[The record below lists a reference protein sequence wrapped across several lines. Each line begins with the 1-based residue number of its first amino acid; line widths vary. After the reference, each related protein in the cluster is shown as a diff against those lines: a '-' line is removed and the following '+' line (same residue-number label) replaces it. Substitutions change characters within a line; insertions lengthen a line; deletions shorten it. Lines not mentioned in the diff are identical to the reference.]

1 MQDRRFFTSMAAA
14 LFLMAGFT
22 SCTND
27 ELEQKPLDGRT
38 PINLTSSVATR
49 SISQNIQDTQIA
61 AGVQVGVFAQSG
73 GTAIENGDNNALTA
87 DGNGAFSGTTMY
99 FPEEGDVS
107 IYAYAPYNQD
117 WVGKLSTDNE
127 FTVKTDQSSDADY
140 CASDLM
146 IGVPSTGNPV
156 SSTTEAVQLNFKH
169 KLTKLNINFNVG
181 TSGINL
187 QGATVKVK
195 NVKTTA
201 TVNIETGTV
210 TESATSASAD
220 ITVAVFDAA
229 ATTFTASVIFVPQTI
244 TANTAFVEVETT
256 SAGSF
261 TAPLSQDVTFEGG
274 KKYTYTAQFTGGGDP
289 DEPVNMELKVGSVVD
304 NWEDALLDQYAIGD
318 YLTKD
323 GRILKESEL
332 SSLGNADAIKSAVVA
347 VIFSKEVSDKDK
359 AAGYNAYAM
368 SLDKVTSK
376 VWSPSADILNE
387 AKNFT
392 DYADAKADLDGR
404 ENTLVVLA
412 NSVYT
417 SITDP
422 DTKKGYVFEF
432 CERESSKNVIQNLS
446 SSDWFVPSSGQ
457 MIQIIENLGG
467 VIIDE
472 TKIENNSSSPMYYL
486 NDPDIRTSINAYATK
501 AGRLKEQNG
510 IDDYKLLSDGSVPT
524 TYVTSTE
531 NGGNF
536 WCLQTPTNVTK
547 KVDGQSVT
555 TVYNW
560 GFGKNT
566 GKTGQNRV
574 LIPCVAVTLPAAS
587 LY

>member
-61 AGVQVGVFAQSG
+61 NGVQVGVFAKTDAG
-73 GTAIENGDNNALTA
+73 AIDNGDNNALTA
-87 DGNGAFSGTTMY
+87 DGTGGFTGGNTMY

-107 IYAYAPYNQD
+107 IYAYAPYNSN
-117 WVGKLSTDNE
+117 WAGMLSTDNE
-127 FTVKTDQSSDADY
+127 FTVQTDQSSDANY

-181 TSGINL
+181 QSGVDL
-187 QGATVKVK
+187 KGATVKVK

-210 TESATSASAD
+210 TESASPAPAD
-220 ITVAVFDAA
+220 ITAAVFDAE

-244 TANTAFVEVETT
+244 TTNVAFVEVTTT
-256 SAGSF
+256 SAGVF

-289 DEPVNMELKVGSVVD
+289 DEPVEIELKVGSVVD

-368 SLDKVTSK
+368 SLDIVGSK
-376 VWSPSADILNE
+376 KWAQSNELLYNTDKDISE
-387 AKNFT
+387 
-392 DYADAKADLDGR
+392 YADAKADLDGI
-404 ENTLVVLA
+404 ENTIDVLA
-412 NSVYT
+412 NPNYFAG
-417 SITDP
+417 IETDEEA
-422 DTKKGYVFEF
+422 KKAYAFQY
-432 CERESSKNVIQNLS
+432 CQREENQNVIPSLS
-446 SSDWFVPSSGQ
+446 SSGWFVPSFGQ

-467 VIIDE
+467 VTIDE
-472 TKIENNSSSPMYYL
+472 SIIKPNLNNPMYYVD
-486 NDPDIRTSINAYATK
+486 DPDIVTEINAYAIA
-501 AGRLKEQNG
+501 AGRTG
-510 IDDYKLLSDGSVPT
+510 LLSANAT
-524 TYVTSTE
+524 TYITSTE
-531 NGGNF
+531 NGKDKF
-536 WCLQTPTNVTK
+536 WCFQTNV
-547 KVDGQSVT
+547 SVT
-555 TVYNW
+555 ENQVTTTYKW
-560 GFGKNT
+560 GFGKNA
-566 GKTGQNRV
+566 GKTGSNRV
-574 LIPCVAVTLPAAS
+574 LIPCLAVKLPAAS

>member
-61 AGVQVGVFAQSG
+61 NGVQVGVFAQSG

-117 WVGKLSTDNE
+117 WAGKLSTDNE

-181 TSGINL
+181 QSGVDL
-187 QGATVKVK
+187 KGATVKVK

-201 TVNIETGTV
+201 TVNVQSGTA
-210 TESATSASAD
+210 TESTSSAVAD
-220 ITVAVFDAA
+220 ITAAVFNAE

-244 TANTAFVEVETT
+244 TTNAAFVEVAT
-256 SAGSF
+256 SAGSTF
-261 TAPLSQDVTFEGG
+261 TAPLSQEVAFEGG
-274 KKYTYTAQFTGGGDP
+274 KKYTYTAQFTGGGD
-289 DEPVNMELKVGSVVD
+289 EPVEMELKVGSVVD

-318 YLTKD
+318 YITKD
-323 GRILKESEL
+323 GQILKS
-332 SSLGNADAIKSAVVA
+332 GDITADNMENVRA
-347 VIFSKEVSDKDK
+347 VIFSKEVSSAD
-359 AAGYNAYAM
+359 AALGYNAYAM
-368 SLDKVTSK
+368 SVDVVTSK
-376 VWSPSADILNE
+376 KWG
-387 AKNFT
+387 KG
-392 DYADAKADLDGR
+392 DALVLSSVSDFSGALADLDGLSHT
-404 ENTLVVLA
+404 ESILTNEY
-412 NSVYT
+412 YT
-417 SITDP
+417 SIP
-422 DTKKGYVFEF
+422 NEEKGGTIFEY
-432 CERESSKNVIQNLS
+432 CQRADNLKPVGESGSN
-446 SSDWFVPSSGQ
+446 WFVPSIGQ
-457 MIQIIENLGG
+457 MIQIINNLGG
-467 VIIDE
+467 A
-472 TKIENNSSSPMYYL
+472 KIASNTEVSNNNMSSPIYYA
-486 NDPDIRTSINAYATK
+486 DEPDIITAINAYAT
-501 AGRLKEQNG
+501 AVGRTKE
-510 IDDYKLLSDGSVPT
+510 LLSTDTKNTT

-531 NGGNF
+531 YDTKF
-536 WCLQTPTNVTK
+536 WCLQTNVSVK
-547 KVDGQSVT
+547 IDDVT
-555 TVYNW
+555 TSYKW
-560 GFGKNT
+560 GFGKNA
-566 GKTGQNRV
+566 GKSGSNRV

>member
-117 WVGKLSTDNE
+117 WAGKLSTDNE

-181 TSGINL
+181 QSGVDL
-187 QGATVKVK
+187 KGATVKVK

-201 TVNIETGTV
+201 TVNVQSGTAA
-210 TESATSASAD
+210 ESASSAVAD
-220 ITVAVFDAA
+220 ITAAVFDAQ

-244 TANTAFVEVETT
+244 TTNAAFVEVAT
-256 SAGSF
+256 SAGSTF

-274 KKYTYTAQFTGGGDP
+274 KKYTYTAQFTAGGDP

-318 YLTKD
+318 YITND
-323 GRILKESEL
+323 GRILKATEL
-332 SSLGNADAIKSAVVA
+332 TEGDKPNVKA
-347 VIFSKEVSDKDK
+347 VIFSKEVSFAD
-359 AAGYNAYAM
+359 AALGYNAYAM
-368 SLDKVTSK
+368 SVDVVTSK
-376 VWSPSADILNE
+376 KWGKGDDLVLSSVSDFSGA
-387 AKNFT
+387 F
-392 DYADAKADLDGR
+392 ADLDGLSHT
-404 ENTLVVLA
+404 ESILTNEY
-412 NSVYT
+412 YT
-417 SITDP
+417 SIP
-422 DTKKGYVFEF
+422 DEEKGGTIFEY
-432 CERESSKNVIQNLS
+432 CQRADNLKPVGESGSN
-446 SSDWFVPSSGQ
+446 WFVPSIGQ
-457 MIQIIENLGG
+457 MIQIINNLGG
-467 VIIDE
+467 A
-472 TKIENNSSSPMYYL
+472 KIASNTEVSNNNMSSPIYYA
-486 NDPDIRTSINAYATK
+486 DEPDIITAINAYAT
-501 AGRLKEQNG
+501 AVGRTKE
-510 IDDYKLLSDGSVPT
+510 LLSTDTKNTT

-531 NGGNF
+531 YDTKF
-536 WCLQTPTNVTK
+536 WCLQTNVSVK
-547 KVDGQSVT
+547 IDDVT
-555 TVYNW
+555 TSYKW
-560 GFGKNT
+560 GFGKNA
-566 GKTGQNRV
+566 GKSGSNRV
-574 LIPCVAVTLPAAS
+574 LIPCLAVKLPAAS

>member
-117 WVGKLSTDNE
+117 WAGKLSIDNE

-181 TSGINL
+181 QSGVDL
-187 QGATVKVK
+187 KGATVKVK

-201 TVNIETGTV
+201 TVNVQSGTA
-210 TESATSASAD
+210 TESTSSAVAD
-220 ITVAVFDAA
+220 ITAAVFDAQ

-244 TANTAFVEVETT
+244 TTNAAFVEVAT
-256 SAGSF
+256 SAGSTF

-289 DEPVNMELKVGSVVD
+289 DEPVEIELKVGSVVD

-318 YLTKD
+318 YITKD
-323 GRILKESEL
+323 GRILKATEL
-332 SSLGNADAIKSAVVA
+332 TEGDKPNVKA
-347 VIFSKEVSDKDK
+347 VIFSKEVSPAD
-359 AAGYNAYAM
+359 AAKGYNAYAM
-368 SLDKVTSK
+368 SVDVVTSK
-376 VWSPSADILNE
+376 KWGKE
-387 AKNFT
+387 
-392 DYADAKADLDGR
+392 DALVLSSVSDFSGALADLDGLSHT
-404 ENTLVVLA
+404 ESILTNEY
-412 NSVYT
+412 YT
-417 SITDP
+417 SIP
-422 DTKKGYVFEF
+422 DEEKGGTIFEY
-432 CERESSKNVIQNLS
+432 CQRADNLKPVGESGSN
-446 SSDWFVPSSGQ
+446 WFVPSIGQ
-457 MIQIIENLGG
+457 MIQIINNLGG
-467 VIIDE
+467 A
-472 TKIENNSSSPMYYL
+472 KIASNTEVSNNNMSSPIYYA
-486 NDPDIRTSINAYATK
+486 DEPDIITAINAYAT
-501 AGRLKEQNG
+501 AVGRTKE
-510 IDDYKLLSDGSVPT
+510 LLSTDTKNTT

-531 NGGNF
+531 YDTKF
-536 WCLQTPTNVTK
+536 WCLQTNVSVK
-547 KVDGQSVT
+547 IDDVT
-555 TVYNW
+555 TSYKW
-560 GFGKNT
+560 GFGKNA
-566 GKTGQNRV
+566 GKSGSNRV

>member
-27 ELEQKPLDGRT
+27 ELEQKLLDGRT

-61 AGVQVGVFAQSG
+61 AGVQVGVFAKTDAG
-73 GTAIENGDNNALTA
+73 AIDNGDNNALTA
-87 DGNGAFSGTTMY
+87 DGTGGFSGTTMY

-117 WVGKLSTDNE
+117 WAGKLSTDNE

-181 TSGINL
+181 QSGVDL
-187 QGATVKVK
+187 QGATVKVI
-195 NVKTTA
+195 NVNTAA

-210 TESATSASAD
+210 TQSASPAPAD
-220 ITVAVFDAA
+220 ITAAVFDAA

-244 TANTAFVEVETT
+244 NAGTTFVQVTT
-256 SAGSF
+256 SDASEF

-289 DEPVNMELKVGSVVD
+289 EEPAKMELKVGSVVD

-332 SSLGNADAIKSAVVA
+332 SILGNADAIKSAVVA
-347 VIFSKEVSDKDK
+347 VIFSKEVSAKDK
-359 AAGYNAYAM
+359 EAGYNAYAM
-368 SLDKVTSK
+368 SLDIVGSK
-376 VWSPSADILNE
+376 KWAQSTDVFNSD
-387 AKNFT
+387 KNF
-392 DYADAKADLDGR
+392 DLYADAKADLDGID
-404 ENTLVVLA
+404 NTKVVLA
-412 NSVYT
+412 NSKYFEG
-417 SITDP
+417 ITDNAEA
-422 DTKKGYVFEF
+422 KKAYVFEY
-432 CERESSKNVIQNLS
+432 CERSTSQNIIPNLS
-446 SSDWFVPSSGQ
+446 SSGWFVPSFGQ

-467 VIIDE
+467 ATINESEI
-472 TKIENNSSSPMYYL
+472 KNNSNNPMYYVD
-486 NDPDIRTSINAYATK
+486 NPDITTTINAYATA
-501 AGRLKEQNG
+501 AGRTNT
-510 IDDYKLLSDGSVPT
+510 LLSGSS

-531 NGGNF
+531 CGDKF
-536 WCLQTPTNVTK
+536 WCLQTNV
-547 KVDGQSVT
+547 KVTENSEEVT
-555 TVYNW
+555 YKW
-560 GFGKNT
+560 GFGKNAS
-566 GKTGQNRV
+566 KTGNYRT
-574 LIPCVAVTLPAAS
+574 LIPCLAVTLPAAS

>member
-87 DGNGAFSGTTMY
+87 DGTGGLSGTTMY

-107 IYAYAPYNQD
+107 IYAYAPYNSNWNGQ
-117 WVGKLSTDNE
+117 LSANNE
-127 FTVKTDQSSDADY
+127 FTVQTDQSSDANY

-146 IGVPSTGNPV
+146 IGVPSTNPV
-156 SSTTEAVQLNFKH
+156 PSTTEAVQLNFKH

-210 TESATSASAD
+210 TESASPAPAD
-220 ITVAVFDAA
+220 ITAAVFDAE

-244 TANTAFVEVETT
+244 TTNVAFVEVTTT
-256 SAGSF
+256 SAGVF
-261 TAPLSQDVTFEGG
+261 TAQLSQDVTFEGG
-274 KKYTYTAQFTGGGDP
+274 KKYTYTAQFTGGGD
-289 DEPVNMELKVGSVVD
+289 EPVEMELKVGSVVD

-318 YLTKD
+318 YITND
-323 GRILKESEL
+323 GRILKATEL
-332 SSLGNADAIKSAVVA
+332 TEGDKPNVKA
-347 VIFSKEVSDKDK
+347 VIFSKEVSSAD
-359 AAGYNAYAM
+359 AAKGYNAYAM
-368 SLDKVTSK
+368 SVDVVTSK
-376 VWSPSADILNE
+376 KWGKE
-387 AKNFT
+387 
-392 DYADAKADLDGR
+392 DALVLSSVSDFSGALADLDGLSHT
-404 ENTLVVLA
+404 ESILTNEY
-412 NSVYT
+412 YT
-417 SITDP
+417 SIP
-422 DTKKGYVFEF
+422 DEEKGGTIFEY
-432 CERESSKNVIQNLS
+432 CQRADNLKPVGESGSN
-446 SSDWFVPSSGQ
+446 WFVPSIGQ
-457 MIQIIENLGG
+457 MIQIINNLGG
-467 VIIDE
+467 A
-472 TKIENNSSSPMYYL
+472 KIASNTEVSNNNMSSPIYYA
-486 NDPDIRTSINAYATK
+486 DEPDIITAINAYAT
-501 AGRLKEQNG
+501 AVGRTKG
-510 IDDYKLLSDGSVPT
+510 LLSTNTT

-531 NGGNF
+531 YDTKF
-536 WCLQTPTNVTK
+536 WCLQTNVS
-547 KVDGQSVT
+547 VNVEGQSNT
-555 TVYNW
+555 FKW
-560 GFGKNT
+560 GFGKNA
-566 GKTGQNRV
+566 GKSGSNRV
-574 LIPCVAVTLPAAS
+574 LIPCLAVKLPAAS

>member
-73 GTAIENGDNNALTA
+73 GIAIENGDNNALTA

-107 IYAYAPYNQD
+107 IYAYAPYNSNWNGQ
-117 WVGKLSTDNE
+117 LSANNE
-127 FTVKTDQSSDADY
+127 FTVQADQSSDANY

-146 IGVPSTGNPV
+146 IGVPSTNPV
-156 SSTTEAVQLNFKH
+156 PSTTEAVQLNFKH

-181 TSGINL
+181 QSGVDL
-187 QGATVKVK
+187 KGATVKVK

-201 TVNIETGTV
+201 TVNVQSGTAA
-210 TESATSASAD
+210 ESASSAVTD
-220 ITVAVFDAA
+220 ITAAVFDAA

-244 TANTAFVEVETT
+244 TTNAAFVEVAT
-256 SAGSF
+256 SAGSTF

-318 YLTKD
+318 YITKD
-323 GRILKESEL
+323 GRILKAAEL
-332 SSLGNADAIKSAVVA
+332 TEGNKPNVKA
-347 VIFSKEVSDKDK
+347 VIFSKEVSSAD
-359 AAGYNAYAM
+359 AAKGYNAYAM
-368 SLDKVTSK
+368 SVDVVTSK
-376 VWSPSADILNE
+376 KWG
-387 AKNFT
+387 KG
-392 DYADAKADLDGR
+392 DALVLSSVSDFSGALADLDGLSHT
-404 ENTLVVLA
+404 ESILTNEY
-412 NSVYT
+412 YT
-417 SITDP
+417 SIP
-422 DTKKGYVFEF
+422 DEEKGGTIFEY
-432 CERESSKNVIQNLS
+432 CQRADNLKPVGESGSN
-446 SSDWFVPSSGQ
+446 WFVPSIGQ
-457 MIQIIENLGG
+457 MIQIINNLGG
-467 VIIDE
+467 A
-472 TKIENNSSSPMYYL
+472 KIASNTEVSNNNMSSPIYYA
-486 NDPDIRTSINAYATK
+486 DEPDIITAINAYAT
-501 AGRLKEQNG
+501 AVGRTKE
-510 IDDYKLLSDGSVPT
+510 LLSTDTKNTT

-531 NGGNF
+531 YDTKF
-536 WCLQTPTNVTK
+536 WCLQTNVS
-547 KVDGQSVT
+547 VNVEGQST
-555 TVYNW
+555 TFKW
-560 GFGKNT
+560 GFGKNA
-566 GKTGQNRV
+566 GKTGSNRV
-574 LIPCVAVTLPAAS
+574 LIPCLAVKLPAAS

>member
-117 WVGKLSTDNE
+117 WAGKLSTDNE

-181 TSGINL
+181 QSGVDL
-187 QGATVKVK
+187 KGATVKVK

-244 TANTAFVEVETT
+244 TANTAFVEVTT
-256 SAGSF
+256 SANSIF
-261 TAPLSQDVTFEGG
+261 TAPLSQEVAFEGG
-274 KKYTYTAQFTGGGDP
+274 KKYTYTAQFTGGGD
-289 DEPVNMELKVGSVVD
+289 EPVEMELKVGSVVD

-318 YLTKD
+318 YITKD
-323 GRILKESEL
+323 GRILKATEL
-332 SSLGNADAIKSAVVA
+332 TEEDKPNVKA
-347 VIFSKEVSDKDK
+347 VIFSKEVSSAD
-359 AAGYNAYAM
+359 AAKGYNAYAM
-368 SLDKVTSK
+368 SVDVVTSK
-376 VWSPSADILNE
+376 KWG
-387 AKNFT
+387 KG
-392 DYADAKADLDGR
+392 DALVLSSVSDFSGALADLDGLSHT
-404 ENTLVVLA
+404 ESILTNEY
-412 NSVYT
+412 YT
-417 SITDP
+417 SIPDDEKGGTIFEYCQRTDNLKP
-422 DTKKGYVFEF
+422 VG
-432 CERESSKNVIQNLS
+432 ESGSN
-446 SSDWFVPSSGQ
+446 WFVPSIGQ
-457 MIQIIENLGG
+457 MIQIINNLGG
-467 VIIDE
+467 A
-472 TKIENNSSSPMYYL
+472 KIASNTEVSNNNMSSPIYYA
-486 NDPDIRTSINAYATK
+486 DEPDIITAINAYAT
-501 AGRLKEQNG
+501 AVGRAKE
-510 IDDYKLLSDGSVPT
+510 LLSTNTETTT

-531 NGGNF
+531 YDTKF
-536 WCLQTPTNVTK
+536 WCLQTNVS
-547 KVDGQSVT
+547 VNVEGQST
-555 TVYNW
+555 TFKW
-560 GFGKNT
+560 GFGKNA
-566 GKTGQNRV
+566 GKTGSNRV
-574 LIPCVAVTLPAAS
+574 LIPCLAVKLPAAS

>member
-87 DGNGAFSGTTMY
+87 DGTGGFTGGNTMY

-107 IYAYAPYNQD
+107 IYAYAPYNSN
-117 WVGKLSTDNE
+117 WAGMLSTDNE
-127 FTVKTDQSSDADY
+127 FTVQADQSSDANY

-146 IGVPSTGNPV
+146 IGVPSTNPV
-156 SSTTEAVQLNFKH
+156 PSTTDAVQLNFKH

-181 TSGINL
+181 TSGVDL
-187 QGATVKVK
+187 KGATVKVK

-210 TESATSASAD
+210 TESASPAPAD
-220 ITVAVFDAA
+220 ITAAVFDAE

-244 TANTAFVEVETT
+244 TANTAFVEVTT
-256 SAGSF
+256 TNAGPF
-261 TAPLSQDVTFEGG
+261 TAPLSQEVAFEGG
-274 KKYTYTAQFTGGGDP
+274 KKYTYTAQFTGGGD
-289 DEPVNMELKVGSVVD
+289 EPVEMELKVGSVVD

-323 GRILKESEL
+323 GQILKA
-332 SSLGNADAIKSAVVA
+332 GDITADNMENVRA
-347 VIFSKEVSDKDK
+347 VIFSKEVSSAD
-359 AAGYNAYAM
+359 AAKGYNAYAM
-368 SLDKVTSK
+368 SVEKVTSK
-376 VWSPSADILNE
+376 KWGP
-387 AKNFT
+387 T
-392 DYADAKADLDGR
+392 DSLVVSSIFDFQVAFNDLDGLSKT
-404 ENTLVVLA
+404 EKILA
-412 NSVYT
+412 DEYYT
-417 SITDP
+417 SIP
-422 DTKKGYVFEF
+422 DTLKGGYIFEYVS
-432 CERESSKNVIQNLS
+432 REKNLKPIGESGSN
-446 SSDWFVPSSGQ
+446 WFVPSLGQ
-457 MIQIIENLGG
+457 MIQIINNLGG
-467 VIIDE
+467 AQIASDTQVS
-472 TKIENNSSSPMYYL
+472 NSNTSSPVYYTD
-486 NDPDIRTSINAYATK
+486 DPDIVSAVNSYATFVGK
-501 AGRLKEQNG
+501 S
-510 IDDYKLLSDGSVPT
+510 DLLDSNTLS

-531 NGGNF
+531 WDSKF
-536 WCLQTPTNVTK
+536 WCLQTKVSVNVE
-547 KVDGQSVT
+547 GQST
-555 TVYNW
+555 TFKW
-560 GFGKNT
+560 GFGKNA
-566 GKTGQNRV
+566 GKSGSNRV
-574 LIPCVAVTLPAAS
+574 LIPCLAVKLPAAS

>member
-61 AGVQVGVFAQSG
+61 NGVQVGVFAKTDAG
-73 GTAIENGDNNALTA
+73 AIDNGDNNALTA

-117 WVGKLSTDNE
+117 WAGKLSTDNE

-181 TSGINL
+181 QSGVDL
-187 QGATVKVK
+187 KGATVKVK

-201 TVNIETGTV
+201 TVNVQSGTA
-210 TESATSASAD
+210 TESTSSAVAD
-220 ITVAVFDAA
+220 ITAAVFDAQ

-244 TANTAFVEVETT
+244 TTNAAFVEVAT
-256 SAGSF
+256 SAGSTF

-318 YLTKD
+318 YITND
-323 GRILKESEL
+323 GRILKATEL
-332 SSLGNADAIKSAVVA
+332 TEGDKPNVKA
-347 VIFSKEVSDKDK
+347 VIFSKEVSSAD
-359 AAGYNAYAM
+359 AAKGYNAYAM
-368 SLDKVTSK
+368 SVDVVTSK
-376 VWSPSADILNE
+376 KWGKE
-387 AKNFT
+387 
-392 DYADAKADLDGR
+392 DALVLSSVSDFSGALADLDGLSHT
-404 ENTLVVLA
+404 ESILTNEY
-412 NSVYT
+412 YT
-417 SITDP
+417 SIP
-422 DTKKGYVFEF
+422 DEEKGGTIFEY
-432 CERESSKNVIQNLS
+432 CQRADNLKPVGESGSN
-446 SSDWFVPSSGQ
+446 WFVPSIGQ
-457 MIQIIENLGG
+457 MIQIINNLGG
-467 VIIDE
+467 A
-472 TKIENNSSSPMYYL
+472 KIASNTEVSNNNMSSPIYYA
-486 NDPDIRTSINAYATK
+486 DEPDIITAINAYAT
-501 AGRLKEQNG
+501 AVGRTKE
-510 IDDYKLLSDGSVPT
+510 LLSTDTKNTT

-531 NGGNF
+531 YDTKF
-536 WCLQTPTNVTK
+536 WCLQTNVSVK
-547 KVDGQSVT
+547 IDDVT
-555 TVYNW
+555 TSYKW
-560 GFGKNT
+560 GFGKNA
-566 GKTGQNRV
+566 GKSGSNRV
-574 LIPCVAVTLPAAS
+574 LIPCLAVKLPAAS

>member
-61 AGVQVGVFAQSG
+61 NGVQVGVFAKTDAG
-73 GTAIENGDNNALTA
+73 AIDNGDNNALTA

-107 IYAYAPYNQD
+107 IYAYAPYNSNWNGQ
-117 WVGKLSTDNE
+117 LSANNE
-127 FTVKTDQSSDADY
+127 FTVQTDQSSDANY

-146 IGVPSTGNPV
+146 IGVPSTGNPI

-181 TSGINL
+181 QSGVDL
-187 QGATVKVK
+187 KGATVKVK

-210 TESATSASAD
+210 TESASPAPAD
-220 ITVAVFDAA
+220 ITAAVFDAE

-244 TANTAFVEVETT
+244 TTNVAFVEVTTT
-256 SAGSF
+256 SAGVF

-274 KKYTYTAQFTGGGDP
+274 KKYTYTAQFTGGGD
-289 DEPVNMELKVGSVVD
+289 EPVEMELKVGSVVD

-318 YLTKD
+318 YITKD
-323 GRILKESEL
+323 GQILKA
-332 SSLGNADAIKSAVVA
+332 GDITADNMENVRA
-347 VIFSKEVSDKDK
+347 VIFSKEVSSAD
-359 AAGYNAYAM
+359 AAKGYNAYAM
-368 SLDKVTSK
+368 SVDVVTSK
-376 VWSPSADILNE
+376 KWGKE
-387 AKNFT
+387 
-392 DYADAKADLDGR
+392 DALVLSSVSDFSGALADLDGLSHT
-404 ENTLVVLA
+404 ESILTNEY
-412 NSVYT
+412 YT
-417 SITDP
+417 SIP
-422 DTKKGYVFEF
+422 DEEKGGTIFEY
-432 CERESSKNVIQNLS
+432 CQRADNLKPVGESGSN
-446 SSDWFVPSSGQ
+446 WFVPSIGQ
-457 MIQIIENLGG
+457 MIQIINNLGG
-467 VIIDE
+467 A
-472 TKIENNSSSPMYYL
+472 KIASNTEVSNNNMSSPIYYA
-486 NDPDIRTSINAYATK
+486 DEPDIITAINAYAT
-501 AGRLKEQNG
+501 AVGRTKE
-510 IDDYKLLSDGSVPT
+510 LLSTDTKNTT

-531 NGGNF
+531 YDTKF
-536 WCLQTPTNVTK
+536 WCLQTNVSVK
-547 KVDGQSVT
+547 IDDVT
-555 TVYNW
+555 TSYKW
-560 GFGKNT
+560 GFGKNA
-566 GKTGQNRV
+566 GKSGSNRV
-574 LIPCVAVTLPAAS
+574 LIPCLAVKLPAAS

>member
-61 AGVQVGVFAQSG
+61 NGVQVGVFAMTDAG
-73 GTAIENGDNNALTA
+73 AIENGDNNALTA

-117 WVGKLSTDNE
+117 WAGKLSTDNE
-127 FTVKTDQSSDADY
+127 FTVQADQSTDANY

-181 TSGINL
+181 QSGVDL
-187 QGATVKVK
+187 KGATVKVK

-201 TVNIETGTV
+201 TVNVQSGTA
-210 TESATSASAD
+210 TESTSSAVAD
-220 ITVAVFDAA
+220 ITAAVFNAE

-244 TANTAFVEVETT
+244 TTNAAFVEVAT
-256 SAGSF
+256 SAGSTF
-261 TAPLSQDVTFEGG
+261 TAPLSQEVAFEGG
-274 KKYTYTAQFTGGGDP
+274 KKYTYTAQFTGGGD
-289 DEPVNMELKVGSVVD
+289 EPVEMELKVGSVVD

-318 YLTKD
+318 YITKD
-323 GRILKESEL
+323 GQILKS
-332 SSLGNADAIKSAVVA
+332 GDITADNMENVRA
-347 VIFSKEVSDKDK
+347 VIFSKEVSSAD
-359 AAGYNAYAM
+359 AALGYNAYAM
-368 SLDKVTSK
+368 SVDVVTSK
-376 VWSPSADILNE
+376 KWG
-387 AKNFT
+387 KG
-392 DYADAKADLDGR
+392 DALVLSSVSDFSGALADLDGLSHT
-404 ENTLVVLA
+404 ESILTNEY
-412 NSVYT
+412 YT
-417 SITDP
+417 SIP
-422 DTKKGYVFEF
+422 NEEKGGTIFEY
-432 CERESSKNVIQNLS
+432 CQRADNLKPVGESGSN
-446 SSDWFVPSSGQ
+446 WFVPSIGQ
-457 MIQIIENLGG
+457 MIQIINNLGG
-467 VIIDE
+467 A
-472 TKIENNSSSPMYYL
+472 KIASNTEVSNNNMSSPIYYA
-486 NDPDIRTSINAYATK
+486 DEPDIITAINAYAT
-501 AGRLKEQNG
+501 AVGRTKE
-510 IDDYKLLSDGSVPT
+510 LLSTDTKNTT

-531 NGGNF
+531 YDTKF
-536 WCLQTPTNVTK
+536 WCLQTNVSVK
-547 KVDGQSVT
+547 IDDVT
-555 TVYNW
+555 TSYKW
-560 GFGKNT
+560 GFGKNA
-566 GKTGQNRV
+566 GKSGSNRV

>member
-117 WVGKLSTDNE
+117 WAGKLSTDNE

-181 TSGINL
+181 QSGVDL
-187 QGATVKVK
+187 KGATVKVK

-201 TVNIETGTV
+201 TVNVQSGTV
-210 TESATSASAD
+210 TESTSSAVAD
-220 ITVAVFDAA
+220 ITAAVFNAE

-244 TANTAFVEVETT
+244 TTNAAFVEVAT
-256 SAGSF
+256 SAGSTF

-318 YLTKD
+318 YITND
-323 GRILKESEL
+323 GRILKATEL
-332 SSLGNADAIKSAVVA
+332 TEGDKPNVKA
-347 VIFSKEVSDKDK
+347 VIFSKEVSSAD
-359 AAGYNAYAM
+359 AAKGYNAYAM
-368 SLDKVTSK
+368 SVDVVTSK
-376 VWSPSADILNE
+376 KWGKE
-387 AKNFT
+387 
-392 DYADAKADLDGR
+392 DALVLSSVSDFSGALADLDGLSHT
-404 ENTLVVLA
+404 ESILTNEY
-412 NSVYT
+412 YT
-417 SITDP
+417 SIP
-422 DTKKGYVFEF
+422 DEEKGGTIFEY
-432 CERESSKNVIQNLS
+432 CQRADNLKPVGESGSN
-446 SSDWFVPSSGQ
+446 WFVPSIGQ
-457 MIQIIENLGG
+457 MIQIINNLGG
-467 VIIDE
+467 A
-472 TKIENNSSSPMYYL
+472 KIASNTEVSNNNMSSPIYYA
-486 NDPDIRTSINAYATK
+486 DEPDIITAINAYAT
-501 AGRLKEQNG
+501 AVGRTKE
-510 IDDYKLLSDGSVPT
+510 LLSTDTKNTT

-531 NGGNF
+531 YDTKF
-536 WCLQTPTNVTK
+536 WCLQTNVSVK
-547 KVDGQSVT
+547 IDDVT
-555 TVYNW
+555 TSYKW
-560 GFGKNT
+560 GFGKNA
-566 GKTGQNRV
+566 GKSGSNRV
-574 LIPCVAVTLPAAS
+574 LIPCLAVTLPAAS

>member
-117 WVGKLSTDNE
+117 WAGKLSTDNE

-181 TSGINL
+181 QSGVDL
-187 QGATVKVK
+187 KGATVKVK

-201 TVNIETGTV
+201 TVNVQSGTA
-210 TESATSASAD
+210 TESTSSAVAD
-220 ITVAVFDAA
+220 ITAAVFDAQ

-244 TANTAFVEVETT
+244 TTNAAFVEVAT
-256 SAGSF
+256 SAGSTF

-318 YLTKD
+318 YITND
-323 GRILKESEL
+323 GRILKATEL
-332 SSLGNADAIKSAVVA
+332 TEGDKPNVKA
-347 VIFSKEVSDKDK
+347 VIFSKEVSSGD
-359 AAGYNAYAM
+359 AAKGYNAYAM
-368 SLDKVTSK
+368 SVDVVTSK
-376 VWSPSADILNE
+376 KWG
-387 AKNFT
+387 KG
-392 DYADAKADLDGR
+392 DALVLSSVSDFSGALADLDGLSHT
-404 ENTLVVLA
+404 ESILTNEY
-412 NSVYT
+412 YT
-417 SITDP
+417 SIP
-422 DTKKGYVFEF
+422 DEEKGGTIFEY
-432 CERESSKNVIQNLS
+432 CQRADNLKPVGESGSN
-446 SSDWFVPSSGQ
+446 WFVPSIGQ
-457 MIQIIENLGG
+457 MIQIINNLGG
-467 VIIDE
+467 A
-472 TKIENNSSSPMYYL
+472 KIASNTEVSNNNMSSPIYYA
-486 NDPDIRTSINAYATK
+486 DEPDIITAINAYAT
-501 AGRLKEQNG
+501 AVGRTKE
-510 IDDYKLLSDGSVPT
+510 LLSTDTKNTT

-531 NGGNF
+531 YDTKF
-536 WCLQTPTNVTK
+536 WCLQTNVSVK
-547 KVDGQSVT
+547 IDDVT
-555 TVYNW
+555 TSYKW
-560 GFGKNT
+560 GFGKNA
-566 GKTGQNRV
+566 GKSGSNRV

>member
-117 WVGKLSTDNE
+117 WAGKLSTDNE

-181 TSGINL
+181 QSGVDL
-187 QGATVKVK
+187 KGATVKVK

-220 ITVAVFDAA
+220 ITSAVFDAE

-244 TANTAFVEVETT
+244 IANTAFVEVTT
-256 SAGSF
+256 SANSTF
-261 TAPLSQDVTFEGG
+261 TAPLSQEVAFEGG

-289 DEPVNMELKVGSVVD
+289 DEPVEMELKVGSVVD

-318 YLTKD
+318 YITKD
-323 GRILKESEL
+323 GQILKASEL
-332 SSLGNADAIKSAVVA
+332 TEENKANVVA
-347 VIFSKEVSDKDK
+347 VIFSKQVSATD
-359 AAGYNAYAM
+359 ASAGYNAYAM
-368 SLDKVTSK
+368 GLEKVGSK
-376 VWSPSADILNE
+376 IWSPSDEVLNQN
-387 AKNFT
+387 KNFEA
-392 DYADAKADLDGR
+392 YADAKADLDGCK
-404 ENTLVVLA
+404 NTSVVLA
-412 NSVYT
+412 SSVYT
-417 SITDP
+417 GIQDAEA
-422 DTKKGYVFEF
+422 KRGYVFEY
-432 CERESSKNVIQNLS
+432 CERSTSQNIIPSLS
-446 SSDWFVPSSGQ
+446 SSGWFVPSFGQ

-467 VIIDE
+467 ATINESEI
-472 TKIENNSSSPMYYL
+472 KNNSNNPMYYVD
-486 NDPDIRTSINAYATK
+486 DPDIAAKINAYATT
-501 AGRLKEQNG
+501 AGKSDG
-510 IDDYKLLSDGSVPT
+510 LLSGSS

-531 NGGNF
+531 CGDKF
-536 WCLQTPTNVTK
+536 WCLQTNVSV
-547 KVDGQSVT
+547 KVDEMT
-555 TVYNW
+555 TTYKW
-560 GFGKNT
+560 GFGKNA
-566 GKTGQNRV
+566 GKTGNYRT

>member
-117 WVGKLSTDNE
+117 WAGKLSTDNE

-181 TSGINL
+181 QSGVDL
-187 QGATVKVK
+187 KGATVKVK

-201 TVNIETGTV
+201 TVNVQSGTA
-210 TESATSASAD
+210 TESTSSAVAD
-220 ITVAVFDAA
+220 ITAAVFNAE

-244 TANTAFVEVETT
+244 TTNAAFVEVAT
-256 SAGSF
+256 SAGSTF

-318 YLTKD
+318 YITND
-323 GRILKESEL
+323 GRILKATEL
-332 SSLGNADAIKSAVVA
+332 TEGDKPNVKA
-347 VIFSKEVSDKDK
+347 VIFSKEVSSAD
-359 AAGYNAYAM
+359 AAKGYNAYAM
-368 SLDKVTSK
+368 SVDVVTSK
-376 VWSPSADILNE
+376 KWG
-387 AKNFT
+387 KG
-392 DYADAKADLDGR
+392 DALVLSSVSDFSGALADLDGLSHT
-404 ENTLVVLA
+404 ESILTNEY
-412 NSVYT
+412 YT
-417 SITDP
+417 SIP
-422 DTKKGYVFEF
+422 DEEKGGTIFEY
-432 CERESSKNVIQNLS
+432 CQRADNLKPVGESGSN
-446 SSDWFVPSSGQ
+446 WFVPSIGQ
-457 MIQIIENLGG
+457 MIQIINNLGG
-467 VIIDE
+467 A
-472 TKIENNSSSPMYYL
+472 KIASNTEVSNNNMSSPIYYA
-486 NDPDIRTSINAYATK
+486 DEPDIITAINAYAT
-501 AGRLKEQNG
+501 AVGRTKE
-510 IDDYKLLSDGSVPT
+510 LLSTDTKNTT

-531 NGGNF
+531 YDTKF
-536 WCLQTPTNVTK
+536 WCLQTNVSVK
-547 KVDGQSVT
+547 IDDVT
-555 TVYNW
+555 TSYKW
-560 GFGKNT
+560 GFGKNA
-566 GKTGQNRV
+566 GKSGSNRV

>member
-87 DGNGAFSGTTMY
+87 DGTGGFTGGNTMY

-107 IYAYAPYNQD
+107 IYAYAPYNSN
-117 WVGKLSTDNE
+117 WAGMLSTDNE
-127 FTVKTDQSSDADY
+127 FTVQTDQSSDANY

-146 IGVPSTGNPV
+146 IGVPSTNPV
-156 SSTTEAVQLNFKH
+156 PSTTEAVQLNFKH

-181 TSGINL
+181 TSGIDL
-187 QGATVKVK
+187 KGATVKVK

-201 TVNIETGTV
+201 TVNIETGIV
-210 TESATSASAD
+210 TESTSPAVAD
-220 ITVAVFDAA
+220 ITAAVFDAA

-289 DEPVNMELKVGSVVD
+289 DEPVEIELKVGSVVD

-368 SLDKVTSK
+368 SLDIVGSK
-376 VWSPSADILNE
+376 KWAQSNELLYNTDKDISE
-387 AKNFT
+387 
-392 DYADAKADLDGR
+392 YADAKADLDGI
-404 ENTLVVLA
+404 ENTIDVLA
-412 NSVYT
+412 NPNYFAG
-417 SITDP
+417 IETDEEA
-422 DTKKGYVFEF
+422 KKAYAFQY
-432 CERESSKNVIQNLS
+432 CQREENQNVIPSLS
-446 SSDWFVPSSGQ
+446 SSGWFVPSFGQ

-467 VIIDE
+467 VTIDE
-472 TKIENNSSSPMYYL
+472 SIIKPNLNNPMYYVD
-486 NDPDIRTSINAYATK
+486 DPDIVTEINAYAIA
-501 AGRLKEQNG
+501 AGRTG
-510 IDDYKLLSDGSVPT
+510 LLSANAT
-524 TYVTSTE
+524 TYITSTE
-531 NGGNF
+531 NGKDKF
-536 WCLQTPTNVTK
+536 WCFQTNV
-547 KVDGQSVT
+547 SVT
-555 TVYNW
+555 ENQVTTTYKW
-560 GFGKNT
+560 GFGKNA
-566 GKTGQNRV
+566 GKTGSNRV
-574 LIPCVAVTLPAAS
+574 LIPCLAVKLPAAS